1 MIGTNI
7 RGIRHLWRVS
17 DCSLRKILVRC
28 GERGW
33 DICEVIKTKPDSKI
47 GERMYIFNSCYNE
60 NNYNISTLSSLSTEM
75 HDMLSEVTH
84 SRSLEVVKDCHRF
97 KGCDGLFSEITLL
110 PKSFDEDYASF
121 LKENAKIVKN
131 LTEKYGVNTNDI
143 RVKRIYIYTEGSKY
157 FFQWAMDLYFK
168 AGCSMRTIFNILT
181 WNEHYKQLTKN
192 LSKSTITAYTSQN
205 SINDLMEELAIL
217 RNEKR
222 VNDAINSFNTAQKK
236 LLKTNEQSKTDKNTL
251 ARFSRLS
258 DTKKTNFIR
267 KVSTIND
274 YQELMRQMRHVTSV
288 HFEWSKDSFMDFIKN
303 VDGIN
308 YEVVYENDSVVLVKV
323 TDYETIKQLGKTTN
337 WCISKN
343 KTYWNNYIEHNHG
356 KATQYMIFDFSKF
369 EDDKLSIVGF
379 TTTYNKGITSAHNFT
394 NDNLMNGGNNMNS
407 LLLKS
412 YLARFDD
419 SNSIYKILQDCGID
433 ITLVAHYDK
442 PQYKWSYEDL
452 MSYLYECVDK
462 NNVDIIKYDGNRLVL
477 SVRDENIKYFFG
489 DAYMDNIS
497 SDDYG
502 EQHIIFADF
511 AMSQYDPNKLVFGII
526 YDGGSEGN
534 YCSCMYNETSL
545 SVNANVNFDSK
556 LIEFDVPYDI
566 IRRTDDINKRA
577 RNAFTSFNVNM
588 LMDCIKKEKNCLHKA
603 MVEYFE
609 QENIYHVI
617 YQSVI
622 NFLSFDYLN
631 IIYDNGHYLNEYM
644 DSGYIAEILKC
655 SFNNLKTVSRQLY
668 RNSVMEKPNEERIKA
683 FYNEELKNRN
693 DVLYVGNYLI
703 IKEIIKCENKN
714 DTDFNR
720 IYCKILSNIYN
731 SGLTGALIKELMY
744 LMLDNLDMSVR
755 KDSTSYI
762 ISYFTRFGDEEMQD
776 TVKKLAEKYN
786 WITPIYESVL
796 KTKLEQEA
804 FAAVHATVNSIRL
817 ANRYTIDSDYTP
829 F

>member
-84 SRSLEVVKDCHRF
+84 SRSLEVVKNCHGF

-181 WNEHYKQLTKN
+181 WNEHYKQLTKK

-251 ARFSRLS
+251 ARFSKLS

-511 AMSQYDPNKLVFGII
+511 AMSQYDPNKLIFGIV

-609 QENIYHVI
+609 QENIYHTI

-644 DSGYIAEILKC
+644 DSSYIAEILKC
-655 SFNNLKTVSRQLY
+655 SFNNLKTASRQLY

-703 IKEIIKCENKN
+703 IKEIIKRENKN
-714 DTDFNR
+714 GTDFNR
-720 IYCKILSNIYN
+720 IYHKILSNIYN

-744 LMLDNLDMSVR
+744 LMLDNLDMSEK

-776 TVKKLAEKYN
+776 TVKKLAEIYR

-817 ANRYTIDSDYTP
+817 ANRYTIDSDYIP

>member
-60 NNYNISTLSSLSTEM
+60 NNYNISTLFSLSTEM

-84 SRSLEVVKDCHRF
+84 SRSLEVVKNCHGF

-181 WNEHYKQLTKN
+181 WNEHYKQLTKK

-251 ARFSRLS
+251 ARFSKLS

-511 AMSQYDPNKLVFGII
+511 AMSQYDPNKLIFGIV

-609 QENIYHVI
+609 QENIYHTI

-644 DSGYIAEILKC
+644 DSSYIAEILKC
-655 SFNNLKTVSRQLY
+655 SFNNLKTASRQLY

-703 IKEIIKCENKN
+703 IKEIIKRENKN
-714 DTDFNR
+714 GTDFNR
-720 IYCKILSNIYN
+720 IYHKILSNIYN

-744 LMLDNLDMSVR
+744 LMLDNLDMSEK

-776 TVKKLAEKYN
+776 TVKKLAEIYR

-817 ANRYTIDSDYTP
+817 ANRYTIDSDYIP